1 MNQQTQTSACLK
13 GFWDTLKVL
22 WLWELPSPEF
32 QIALSEPTAT
42 VTGLAAKTRDDQ
54 PAVFVLSWDKTS
66 SHGVPRNKS
75 STEAEYRSLS
85 ETASEMAWMCQILRE
100 LGVPLHLT
108 PQLFCDNLSAVMLTA
123 NPAFHSKTKHFELD
137 HHYVRERVAIGAL
150 VVKHIPGYL
159 QLADIF
165 TKSLPEAPFTA
176 LRRKL
181 GVDVP
186 STPSLRGAVKP
197 NDTAPLNEHTLGLS
211 KSKPTTNTCQTQT
224 LQRSPAVELHDKGRA
239 TMKELCTKS
248 KSSPVPIHNRYSSL
262 QLSD

>member
-1 MNQQTQTSACLK
+1 MGITFSRVSDCTLRAYSDSDWAGCK
-13 GFWDTLKVL
+13 DTRRSTGGLCTFLGQNLISWSSKK
-22 WLWELPSPEF
+22 
-32 QIALSEPTAT
+32 QPT
-42 VTGLAAKTRDDQ
+42 V
-54 PAVFVLSWDKTS
+54 S
-66 SHGVPRNKS
+66 KS

-211 KSKPTTNTCQTQT
+211 KSKPTTNTRQTQT

-239 TMKELCTKS
+239 TMKQLCTKS
-248 KSSPVPIHNRYSSL
+248 ESSSVPIHNRYSSL